1 MIFRKIF
8 LSIVFLFSVTYFAA
22 CSCNCGDSDSQS
34 NSVKGYIAV
43 VGNEPFTK
51 LAIQTD
57 DNKTYILQC
66 SKELHDELW
75 KQQGRFYVIQYG
87 DMRKEEGMDVL
98 VVEKVI
104 PVKKENKTK

>member
-34 NSVKGYIAV
+34 NAVKGYIAV
-43 VGNEPFTK
+43 VENEPFAK
-51 LAIQTD
+51 LALQTND
-57 DNKTYILQC
+57 SKTYILQC

-75 KQQGRFYVIQYG
+75 QKQGSYYVIQYS
-87 DMRKEEGMDVL
+87 DMRKELGMDVI

-104 PVKKENKTK
+104 PLKKENKTK